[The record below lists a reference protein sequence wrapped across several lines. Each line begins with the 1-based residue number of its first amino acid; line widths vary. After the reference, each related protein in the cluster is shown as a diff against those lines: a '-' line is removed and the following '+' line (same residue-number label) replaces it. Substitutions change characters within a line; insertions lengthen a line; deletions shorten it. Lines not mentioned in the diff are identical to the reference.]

1 MKVDAAD
8 AWAAAVRERQAAAD
22 LRCWAEAKRLAAVF
36 RDRGAERVV
45 LFGSVARHQTSAT
58 SDLDLVVVLPGA
70 DRDPVGARGLEVLAE
85 AAPEVAVDLL
95 VYTPDEWASV
105 CQRAWVRREILERG
119 VTLSER

>member
-1 MKVDAAD
+1 MDPE

-22 LRCWAEAKRLAAVF
+22 RRCWAEAIRLAAVF

-58 SDLDLVVVLPGA
+58 SDLDLAVVLPGA
-70 DRDPVGARGLEVLAE
+70 DCDPVGARGLEALAQ
-85 AAPEVAVDLL
+85 AAPEVPLDLL
-95 VYTPDEWASV
+95 IYTPDEWASV

-119 VTLSER
+119 VTLFER